1 MRILH
6 TADWHLG
13 KMFYGEYLTDEQAY
27 VLKQQFL
34 PLLKSEHIDAVVLA
48 GDVYDRSLPP
58 AAAVELFD
66 EISTK
71 VTAEMHVPF
80 FVISGNHDSAA
91 RLSFGSRLLAR
102 QQLYIAGDLDKLTGP
117 VVLDDAAGPVAFIM
131 LPYAEPADVRQL
143 LGDDSIRDHQTALSR
158 LAAFQSK
165 GTAGLRTVCLAHVFA
180 SGGTASDSER
190 PLSLGGTECID
201 TAVFAPYSYTALG
214 HLHGPQQAGRANI
227 RYAGSLM
234 KYSFSEAKQKKGAVI
249 ADLAADGTV
258 TTTHVPFVPR
268 KDVRIL
274 TGTFAEIMERE
285 DGQTDDFI
293 LARVDD
299 TQPIL
304 DGMGKLR
311 RKYPNALALET
322 PQRQMAANSGDRN
335 FDLRQAS
342 DQVLFDNFAAAIR
355 PDQPLSEKE
364 TAYLQRLWETLQREE
379 GSDDQ

>member
-1 MRILH
+1 
-6 TADWHLG
+6 
-13 KMFYGEYLTDEQAY
+13 
-27 VLKQQFL
+27 
-34 PLLKSEHIDAVVLA
+34 
-48 GDVYDRSLPP
+48 
-58 AAAVELFD
+58 
-66 EISTK
+66 
-71 VTAEMHVPF
+71 
-80 FVISGNHDSAA
+80 
-91 RLSFGSRLLAR
+91 
-102 QQLYIAGDLDKLTGP
+102 
-117 VVLDDAAGPVAFIM
+117 
-131 LPYAEPADVRQL
+131 
-143 LGDDSIRDHQTALSR
+143 
-158 LAAFQSK
+158 
-165 GTAGLRTVCLAHVFA
+165 
-180 SGGTASDSER
+180 
-190 PLSLGGTECID
+190 
-201 TAVFAPYSYTALG
+201 
-214 HLHGPQQAGRANI
+214 
-227 RYAGSLM
+227 M